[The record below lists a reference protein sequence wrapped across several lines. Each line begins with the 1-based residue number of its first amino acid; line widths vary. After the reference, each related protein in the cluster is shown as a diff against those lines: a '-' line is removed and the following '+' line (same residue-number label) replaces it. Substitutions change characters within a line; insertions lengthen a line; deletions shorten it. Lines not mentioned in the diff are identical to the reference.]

1 MQEYKYIRSDGLND
15 LGYASR
21 IQLVNDELAFNMP
34 MPHSYKK
41 NLGQFLGI
49 NGNSLVKR

>member
-21 IQLVNDELAFNMP
+21 IYLLNDELAFNMP
-34 MPHSYKK
+34 MPHSYEK
-41 NLGQFLGI
+41 NLGQFLSI
-49 NGNSLVKR
+49 NGNPLVKR

>member
-21 IQLVNDELAFNMP
+21 IQLLNDELALNMP

-41 NLGQFLGI
+41 NLGQFLGV

>member
-21 IQLVNDELAFNMP
+21 IQLLNDELAFNMP

>member
-15 LGYASR
+15 LGYGSR
-21 IQLVNDELAFNMP
+21 IQLLNDEIELNMP

-41 NLGQFLGI
+41 NLGQFLSI

>member
-1 MQEYKYIRSDGLND
+1 MQEYKYIRSDGL
-15 LGYASR
+15 
-21 IQLVNDELAFNMP
+21 NDELAFNMP

>member
-15 LGYASR
+15 LGYASQ
-21 IQLVNDELAFNMP
+21 IQLLNDELAFNMP

>member
-1 MQEYKYIRSDGLND
+1 MQEYNYIRSDGLND

-21 IQLVNDELAFNMP
+21 IQLLNDELAFNMP

>member
-1 MQEYKYIRSDGLND
+1 MQGYKHIRSDGLND

-21 IQLVNDELAFNMP
+21 IYLLNDELAFNMP

-41 NLGQFLGI
+41 NLGQFLSI

>member
-21 IQLVNDELAFNMP
+21 IQLLNDELAFNMP
-34 MPHSYKK
+34 MPHSDKK